1 MYLYN
6 CYVLKV
12 NLLIWCVI
20 LIAYSCVVQPVGY
33 MRSMVDFLLASIKE
47 NSFFCHNSN
56 KDNVRLTAFNPG
68 QPG

>member
-1 MYLYN
+1 MYLYY

-47 NSFFCHNSN
+47 NSFFCHKSIKYN
-56 KDNVRLTAFNPG
+56 LTI
-68 QPG
+68 